1 MAFTLGDVVTAA
13 RDRHPAFAKPNVP
26 DAVFARFCS
35 DWQRTFYAKAVQ
47 RDPSFAL
54 ATVTTTGP
62 IDPTVQVTL
71 PAYERLVGGT
81 VTLTDPA
88 GSTLPLTLVGYH
100 NRFRPLGDYVATVTG
115 QTVTWQGSAA
125 HWSDVAS
132 VILHYVPE
140 PADLLALTDAFTLP
154 DSARP
159 ACVAHAALMAG
170 ARVSALPGMPAVDVT
185 ALAQTAAEAEAQWL
199 TSMGAMQRNRVHRM
213 RAGTAGR
220 W

>member
-1 MAFTLGDVVTAA
+1 MSFTLGDVVTAA

-26 DAVFARFCS
+26 DAVFARFLS
-35 DWQRTFYAKAVQ
+35 DWQRTLYAKAVQ

-54 ATVTTTGP
+54 ATVTTNAP

-71 PAYERLVGGT
+71 PPYERLVGGT
-81 VTLTDPA
+81 VTLSDPA
-88 GSTLPLTLVGYH
+88 GSTEPLTLVGYH
-100 NRFRPLGDYVATVTG
+100 NRFRPMGRYVAVVTG
-115 QTVTWQGSAA
+115 QTVTWQGSAP

-140 PADLLALTDAFTLP
+140 PADFAALTDVCVLP

-159 ACVAHAALMAG
+159 AMVAHAAFMAG
-170 ARVSALPGMPAVDVT
+170 SRVSALPGLPAVDVPSLAAT
-185 ALAQTAAEAEAQWL
+185 AQEAETQWL

-213 RAGTAGR
+213 RARHG
-220 W
+220 